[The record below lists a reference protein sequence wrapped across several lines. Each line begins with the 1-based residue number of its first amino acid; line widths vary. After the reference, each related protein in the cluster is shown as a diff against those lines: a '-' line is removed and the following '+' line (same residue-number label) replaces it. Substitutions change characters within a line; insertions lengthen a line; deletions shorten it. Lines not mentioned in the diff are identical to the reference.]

1 MEENKKEKVKKVKE
15 KPVVVKKEKP
25 KPEKKETKKVIKK
38 PVSKTAR
45 KTKPEKK
52 LPPVVELMVAIVKHG
67 KGEEV
72 TKVLNAYRID
82 LQIITQGAG
91 TASSAMADLL
101 GFSVTEKDVVLA
113 VVPMNFSKDILAKIE
128 EVLKFKEKAT
138 GIAFTVPLKSATSEM
153 MRAIGYIM

>member
-1 MEENKKEKVKKVKE
+1 MEEKKKVKQKIVKEKVVKE
-15 KPVVVKKEKP
+15 KPVKKVATKKVVKKSK
-25 KPEKKETKKVIKK
+25 KPET
-38 PVSKTAR
+38 
-45 KTKPEKK
+45 K

-82 LQIITQGAG
+82 LQVISQGAG

-101 GFSVTEKDVVLA
+101 GFSVTEKDVVFG
-113 VVPMNFSKDILAKIE
+113 VVPMKDSKDILEKIE

>member
-1 MEENKKEKVKKVKE
+1 MEEKKKEKVKKEKTTLVK
-15 KPVVVKKEKP
+15 KIRPKVVKKTKQL
-25 KPEKKETKKVIKK
+25 EKKV
-38 PVSKTAR
+38 
-45 KTKPEKK
+45 
-52 LPPVVELMVAIVKHG
+52 PPVIELMVAIVKHG

-72 TKVLNAYRID
+72 AKVLNAYRVD
-82 LQIITQGAG
+82 LQILTQGSG

-101 GFSVTEKDVVLA
+101 GFSVTEKDVVIA
-113 VVPMNFSKDILAKIE
+113 VVPMKDSKDILEKIE